1 MKRFFYITV
10 MASILIFTQIATAA
24 ENTDNNIKKMD
35 EVVVTG
41 TRFQQEEAK
50 IPADVKVITAEDIKK
65 SGAQTV
71 PDILRNL
78 GGVSVRDL
86 NGNGNNQVVDLG
98 GFGDSAD
105 RHVAVVVNGIRI
117 NPIDLSG
124 VRWTLIPVDNIKRIE
139 VLYGSGA
146 VLYGDNAVGG
156 VINIITKDI
165 VEGTSADVQ
174 AMAGNQATKSVNG
187 IFNYNKGPFGFQV
200 GAEGYETNGY
210 RDRSETRRKGAYG
223 KIQAYPTDNILL
235 SLDVSAGNSKY
246 QLPGALSEAQMD
258 ANREQAVNQADKGED
273 KDFSIGL
280 GSEFDFDKKGVL
292 TLRVN
297 HRKEDIDSD
306 MVSWMSY
313 MTIESKT
320 NGLNTQYVLDSDLMD
335 HGNRLTLGFDY
346 YDTDYDASRGAQKGA
361 TTNTFNNSKKT
372 YSYYIQDEYSI
383 LKDVIL
389 NAGIRYED
397 PEIDLATKFPDAS
410 TSYSFKDSETA
421 WQLGLSYNFKPG
433 SKVYARAYK
442 AFRFPVVDEF
452 TSLFTGAIN
461 TSLKQE
467 TSNGYEL
474 GARYTVASKM
484 VINARIYTI
493 DLDNEI
499 AYDLYTGQNENL
511 DKTRHRGAEVDFRYQ
526 ACTHAALYG
535 NIGYTNSEFRQGE
548 NNGKE
553 IPLVP
558 EWKYNLGIDMKYGN
572 VKGKIQYNYVGERYF
587 GNDYANTQKKMEN
600 YDTVDI
606 YLGYEFNKAE
616 LFVNAKN
623 IFGKEYS
630 DYGYYNSWGP
640 DFYNYYPMPEATY
653 WAGLKMSF

>member
-1 MKRFFYITV
+1 MKRFFYMTV
-10 MASILIFTQIATAA
+10 MAVILIFTQAATAA

-41 TRFQQEEAK
+41 TRFEQEEAK
-50 IPADVKVITAEDIKK
+50 IPATVTVITAEDIKK

-105 RHVAVVVNGIRI
+105 RHVAVVVNGRRI

-124 VRWTLIPVDNIKRIE
+124 VRWTLIPVDNIEKIE

-156 VINIITKDI
+156 VVNIITKDI
-165 VEGTSADVQ
+165 TEGTSADIQV
-174 AMAGNQATKSVNG
+174 MGGNQATKSVNG
-187 IFNYNKGPFGFQV
+187 IFNYNNGPFGVQV

-246 QLPGALSEAQMD
+246 QLPGSLTEAQMD
-258 ANREQAVNQADKGED
+258 ANREQAVYQADQGED

-313 MTIESKT
+313 MMIESKT
-320 NGLNTQYVLDSDLMD
+320 NALNTQYVLDSDLMD

-346 YDTDYDASRGAQKGA
+346 YDTDYDAFRGAQKGA
-361 TTNTFNNSKKT
+361 TTDAFNNSKKT
-372 YSYYIQDEYSI
+372 YSYYLQDEYSI

-389 NAGIRYED
+389 NAGIRYEA

-410 TSYSFKDSETA
+410 ASYSFNDPETA

-433 SKVYARAYK
+433 SKVYASVYK
-442 AFRFPVVDEF
+442 AFRYPVVDEF

-461 TSLKQE
+461 TNLKQE

-511 DKTRHRGAEVDFRYQ
+511 DKTRHRGAELDFRYQ

-535 NIGYTNSEFRQGE
+535 SIGYTDSEFRQGE
-548 NNGKE
+548 NNGNE
-553 IPLVP
+553 IPIVP
-558 EWKYNLGIDMKYGN
+558 KWKYNLGIDMKYGKIN
-572 VKGKIQYNYVGERYF
+572 GKIQYNYVGARYF

-600 YDTVDI
+600 YDTVDV
-606 YLGYEFNKAE
+606 YLGYEFKKAE

-623 IFGKEYS
+623 ILGKEYS

-640 DFYNYYPMPEATY
+640 DYYNYYPMPEATY
-653 WAGLKMSF
+653 WAGIKMSF